1 MTKVATL
8 TCVAI
13 CLAAVSTKAQSVPRP
28 PVPYSPLLATDK
40 QLCGDYTSTVCN
52 PNVRF
57 DPRKLDNIDDSEKIP
72 FSFVPHPYLL
82 SEIEAMPGGYY
93 PFAAYLEAG
102 LSVESRHVVVETHA
116 AYDDGHKTDDGD
128 QPNPKGHDRHLQGD
142 VFFRLTKLGHPKWM
156 LGGGYRWSQL
166 STTNYT
172 KGGSRP
178 QFGAAYDLFFD
189 HGGSKPDCGGYCWYS
204 ARFYADYFLAGTDWQ
219 NGSHGVEF
227 GMTVPRPVE
236 NKHLFVVWTLGI
248 FRFHESI
255 TESNN
260 PTLVHKQ
267 LSDKS
272 FDSSKSV
279 GVMYRFNL
287 PRLHTSEYL
296 LFRRRALETYYRI
309 HLK

>member
-1 MTKVATL
+1 M
-8 TCVAI
+8 
-13 CLAAVSTKAQSVPRP
+13 
-28 PVPYSPLLATDK
+28 
-40 QLCGDYTSTVCN
+40 
-52 PNVRF
+52 
-57 DPRKLDNIDDSEKIP
+57 
-72 FSFVPHPYLL
+72 PHPYLL
-82 SEIEAMPGGYY
+82 SKVEAMPGGYY

-102 LSVESRHVVVETHA
+102 LSVESRRLAMEAHA
-116 AYDDGHKTDDGD
+116 GYDDEHKTDDGD
-128 QPNPKGHDRHLQGD
+128 QPNP
-142 VFFRLTKLGHPKWM
+142 
-156 LGGGYRWSQL
+156 
-166 STTNYT
+166 

-178 QFGAAYDLFFD
+178 QFGAAYDLFVD
-189 HGGSKPDCGGYCWYS
+189 HGGSQPDCGGKCWFS
-204 ARFYADYFLAGTDWQ
+204 ARFYADYFLAGKDWQ

-227 GMTVPRPVE
+227 SMTIPRPVE
-236 NKHLFVVWTLGI
+236 NRHLFAVWTPGI
-248 FRFHESI
+248 SRFHESI